1 MISNLFSNLRRLVL
15 GLFILLSSMTM
26 SASKS
31 NIHVLGTGGTISGAA
46 PSPEML
52 SGYKSGTFPVVELLK
67 EVPEVSDFARVT
79 SEQIINVGS
88 GSINGEVLLKLAKR
102 INKLCKEE
110 PEIDGY
116 VVTHGTGTLEETAYF
131 LNLTILSDKPVVVV
145 GAMRPWTATSGD
157 GPLNLYNAIRVA
169 SASQSR
175 GKGALIVL
183 NDEINSAR
191 DGTKTDTY
199 RVETFN
205 SREYGFLGYAD
216 PDKVVYYRKPLKRHT
231 FQTEFDITDV
241 VSLPKVDIVY
251 GYQEGSRGAV
261 DGLVSSGSVGIIAA
275 SSSPDISV
283 ALEEAQDKGI
293 VVVRSDRK
301 GQGRVLN
308 SESRLKEGTISGDNL
323 RPQKARLLLQLA
335 LTKTSEPSEIQRIF
349 NQY

>member
-1 MISNLFSNLRRLVL
+1 
-15 GLFILLSSMTM
+15 
-26 SASKS
+26 
-31 NIHVLGTGGTISGAA
+31 
-46 PSPEML
+46 
-52 SGYKSGTFPVVELLK
+52 
-67 EVPEVSDFARVT
+67 
-79 SEQIINVGS
+79 
-88 GSINGEVLLKLAKR
+88 
-102 INKLCKEE
+102 
-110 PEIDGY
+110 
-116 VVTHGTGTLEETAYF
+116 
-131 LNLTILSDKPVVVV
+131 
-145 GAMRPWTATSGD
+145 MRPWTATSGD

-175 GKGALIVL
+175 GKGVLIVL

-261 DGLVSSGSVGIIAA
+261 DGLVTSGSVGIIAA
-275 SSSPDISV
+275 SSSPDITV
-283 ALEEAQDKGI
+283 ALEEAQNKGI

-335 LTKTSEPSEIQRIF
+335 LTKTSEPIEIQRIF